1 MAVRKGTSADPV
13 SLGVL
18 GAGAWGTALALQ
30 AARAGHPVTLWG
42 REQNAIR
49 VLEGRRQNP
58 RYLPGVALPANL
70 GVAGSAADVAR
81 AHRDLLVCVPSVAF
95 REVVTAISPH
105 LRPGARVLWAT
116 KGFDPASGALL
127 HETAR
132 DILGPDVP
140 LAVLSGP
147 TFAAEVAAGMPSA
160 ITCASTDVDFGR
172 DIAVLLS
179 DQHFR
184 VYTATDLVG
193 VQVGGALK
201 NVLAIGAGISDGL
214 RFGANTRIALITRGL
229 VEMARIGVALGANA
243 VTFTGLSGMGDLIL
257 TATDNQSRNR
267 RLGLAVGGGLKAAEA
282 LARLGE
288 VVEGYRAARS
298 VQIAATRL
306 GIELP
311 ICEQVFRILYEAAEP
326 QAAVLA
332 LMTRSLKAE
341 PDPYVWPDERLA

>member
-1 MAVRKGTSADPV
+1 MAAREGGNADAR

-30 AARAGHPVTLWG
+30 AARGGYPVTLWG
-42 REQNAIR
+42 RDQGAIR

-58 RYLPGVALPANL
+58 RYLPGVSLPANL
-70 GVAGSAADVAR
+70 AIAATLADVAR
-81 AHRDLLVCVPSVAF
+81 GHRDLLVCVPSVAF
-95 REVVTAISPH
+95 REVVTAVGPH
-105 LRPGARVLWAT
+105 LLPGARLAWAT

-132 DILGPDVP
+132 ELLGPEVP

-160 ITCASTDVDFGR
+160 ITCAATDPQFAR
-172 DIAVLLS
+172 DLAVLLS

-184 VYTATDLVG
+184 VYTASDLIG
-193 VQVGGALK
+193 VQVGGAVK

-229 VEMARIGVALGANA
+229 VEMARLGVALGANA

-298 VQIAATRL
+298 VQLAAKRL
-306 GIELP
+306 GVELP

-341 PDPYVWPDERLA
+341 SDPYVWPDQGPA